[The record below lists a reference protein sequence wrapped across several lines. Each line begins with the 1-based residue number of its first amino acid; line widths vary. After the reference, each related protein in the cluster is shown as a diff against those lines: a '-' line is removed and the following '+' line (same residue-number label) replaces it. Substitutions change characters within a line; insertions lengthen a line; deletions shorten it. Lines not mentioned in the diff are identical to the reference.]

1 MLPAFFGFSGLTLT
15 DAERDFFREVQ
26 PAGYILFARNIESRA
41 QVLALNESLKE
52 LAGDARVPILVD
64 QEGGRVARLRP
75 PLSPAFPPARVFG
88 DLFARDPQGAITAAR
103 LNAKAI
109 ALDLLE
115 LGFTVDCLPCI
126 DVPVAGAHDI
136 IGDRAYALD
145 PVLVAIL
152 GKASLDG
159 LHAGGICGVIKH
171 VPGHGRA
178 AADSHLELPTLGT
191 SRAALAQDFAPFR
204 ALADAPMAM
213 TAHVVYQSIDAE
225 QCATHSARVIA
236 DVIRGDIGF
245 QGLLMSDDLGMKAL
259 ATGDND
265 VGKDFAARAAKSIA
279 AGCDIALH
287 CSGDMA
293 EMLGVA
299 SGLGDITATAHLRR
313 DRAMATPAQAPM
325 DHISALLAERDRLLA

>member
-1 MLPAFFGFSGLTLT
+1 MLPAFFGFSGLILT
-15 DAERDFFREVQ
+15 DAERAFFKATT

-41 QVLALNESLKE
+41 QVLALNESLKD

-75 PLSPAFPPARVFG
+75 PVSPAFPPARVFG
-88 DLFARDPQGAITAAR
+88 DLFARNPDAAITAAR

-115 LGFTVDCLPCI
+115 LGFTVDCLPCV

-171 VPGHGRA
+171 IPGHGRA
-178 AADSHLELPTLGT
+178 AADSHLELPTLAA
-191 SRAALAQDFAPFR
+191 SRTELAQDFAPFR

-213 TAHVVYQSIDAE
+213 TAHVVYEEIDASA
-225 QCATHSARVIA
+225 CATYSSRVIA
-236 DVIRGDIGF
+236 EIIRGDIGF

-259 ATGDND
+259 ASGDND
-265 VGKDFAARAAKSIA
+265 VRRDFAVRAAKSIA
-279 AGCDIALH
+279 AGCDIVLH

-293 EMLGVA
+293 EMEGVA
-299 SGLGDITATAHLRR
+299 QGVGAMTPIAHLRR
-313 DRAMATPAQAPM
+313 DRAMATPAGAPN
-325 DHISALLAERDRLLA
+325 DQIANLLAERDRLLA

>member
-1 MLPAFFGFSGLTLT
+1 MLPAFFGFSGTVLT
-15 DAERDFFREVQ
+15 DAERAFFRELN
-26 PAGYILFARNIESRA
+26 PAGYILFARNIESRD
-41 QVLALNESLKE
+41 QVRALNASLKE

-75 PLSPAFPPARVFG
+75 PLSPEFPPARRFG
-88 DLFARDPQGAITAAR
+88 DLFARNPEAAITAAR
-103 LNAKAI
+103 INAKAI
-109 ALDLLE
+109 GLDLLD

-126 DVPVAGAHDI
+126 DVPVPGAHDI

-159 LHAGGICGVIKH
+159 LHQGGICGVIKH

-178 AADSHLELPTLGT
+178 GADSHLELPSVAS
-191 SRAALAQDFAPFR
+191 SRDELAQDFAPFR

-213 TAHVVYQSIDAE
+213 TAHVVYTAIDAE
-225 QCATHSARVIA
+225 NCATHSPVVI
-236 DVIRGDIGF
+236 DEIIRRDIGF

-259 ATGDND
+259 ASGDND
-265 VGKDFAARAAKSIA
+265 VRRDFATRAARSIA

-287 CSGDMA
+287 CSGDMT
-293 EMLGVA
+293 EMEGVA
-299 SGLGDITATAHLRR
+299 QGLSDMTYLAHQRR
-313 DRAMATPAQAPM
+313 DRAMAMPAAQPHDQIAT
-325 DHISALLAERDRLLA
+325 LLAERDRLLA

>member
-1 MLPAFFGFSGLTLT
+1 MLPAFFGFSGHTLT
-15 DAERDFFREVQ
+15 DEERAFFKATN
-26 PAGYILFARNIESRA
+26 PAGYILFARNIQSRA
-41 QVLALNESLKE
+41 QVLALNDSLKE

-88 DLFARDPQGAITAAR
+88 DLFARDPQAAIMAAR
-103 LNAKAI
+103 VNATAI

-178 AADSHLELPTLGT
+178 AADSHLELPTLST
-191 SRAALAQDFAPFR
+191 SRAELAQDFAPFR

-213 TAHVVYQSIDAE
+213 TAHVVYEDIDA
-225 QCATHSARVIA
+225 SACVTYSSKVIA
-236 DVIRGDIGF
+236 EIIRSDIGF

-259 ATGDND
+259 ASGDND
-265 VGKDFAARAAKSIA
+265 VRRDFGVRASKSIA

-293 EMLGVA
+293 EMEGVA
-299 SGLGDITATAHLRR
+299 GGLGAMTALAHLRR
-313 DRAMATPAQAPM
+313 DRAMAMPAQAP
-325 DHISALLAERDRLLA
+325 DDNIATLIAERDRLLA